1 MITLDQYPESRIYKE
16 RLQIRTKKT
25 TEWNIFKRLE
35 QTLQKRISKWS
46 TSIGKVTQDHYM
58 NDT

>member
-16 RLQIRTKKT
+16 RLQIHTKKT